1 MLKKFS
7 WRIGALMVSAAA
19 LVALVGASIAP
30 AASHKASAGTMRDLD
45 GRRPQGR
52 DHQGRERLVGEERR
66 QRPGRAEGVRRHP
79 QPARDRQGRGRS
91 GRRSS
96 PRTTGRVSSPPT
108 ASSIPLV
115 PKASSLKAIPAYA
128 RKAFTYGKLYGM
140 PVALE
145 NVGLFVNT
153 GVAKVP
159 KSWPDLEKK
168 ALAFQKK
175 GGGRVGLAVQQGS
188 GGDAYHM
195 YPFFSG
201 LCGYVFGTSN
211 GRLNPKKVGVDNKVF
226 IKNSPLINKWNK
238 EGLISS
244 KINGDTATQ
253 LFTSGKA
260 AYWVTGPWNIDT
272 ARKAGINFKIVQI
285 PKIKCNAV
293 PFLGV
298 QGLMVT
304 KYASGH
310 SVATAAKDFVANYM
324 SGAGPQ
330 ATLAAANNRF
340 PANTAAGKRVSDP
353 SLKQIGLA
361 SKGGVPMPNIPAMA
375 SVWGDLGDAW
385 VKSTK
390 GSGATPAAQAFKT
403 AAKNIRAKIAGG

>member
-1 MLKKFS
+1 MLRKFS
-7 WRIGALMVSAAA
+7 WRIGALAVLAAA

-30 AASHKASAGTMRDLD
+30 AAGHKATAGTLRIWTDKDRKAAITAVATKWAAKSGVSLD
-45 GRRPQGR
+45 IVQKEFGDIRSQLATVKPADAPDVIIAAHDWTGELAAN
-52 DHQGRERLVGEERR
+52 GLV
-66 QRPGRAEGVRRHP
+66 V
-79 QPARDRQGRGRS
+79 
-91 GRRSS
+91 
-96 PRTTGRVSSPPT
+96 
-108 ASSIPLV
+108 PLV
-115 PKASSLKAIPAYA
+115 PKASALKAIPAYA

-153 GVAKVP
+153 AIAKVP

-201 LCGYVFGTSN
+201 LCGYIFATQN
-211 GRLNPKKVGVDNKVF
+211 GRLNPNKVGVDNKVF
-226 IKNSPLINKWNK
+226 IKNSSMINKWNK

-244 KINGDTATQ
+244 KITGDTATQ

-272 ARKAGINFKIVQI
+272 ARKAGINFKIVQV
-285 PKIKCNAV
+285 PKIKCNSV

-304 KYASGH
+304 KFASGH
-310 SVATAAKDFVANYM
+310 GVASAAKDFVANYM
-324 SGAGPQ
+324 AGAGPQ
-330 ATLAAANNRF
+330 AQLAAANNRF
-340 PANTAAGKRVSDP
+340 PANTTAGKRVTDP
-353 SLKQIGLA
+353 ALKQIGLA
-361 SKGGVPMPNIPAMA
+361 SKNGVPMPNIPQMA

-390 GSGATPAAQAFKT
+390 GAGATPAAQAFKT

>member
-1 MLKKFS
+1 MLRKFS
-7 WRIGALMVSAAA
+7 WRIGALLVAAAA

-30 AASHKASAGTMRDLD
+30 AASHKTAATT
-45 GRRPQGR
+45 
-52 DHQGRERLVGEERR
+52 
-66 QRPGRAEGVRRHP
+66 VRIWTDS
-79 QPARDRQGRGRS
+79 DRKAAI
-91 GRRSS
+91 
-96 PRTTGRVSSPPT
+96 TKVANAW
-108 ASSIPLV
+108 ASSRGVDVQIVQKEFGDIRSQLATVKAEDAPDVIIAAHDWTGELAANGLVVPLV
-115 PKASSLKAIPAYA
+115 PKKSSLAKIPAYA

-153 GVAKVP
+153 ALAKVP
-159 KSWPDLEKK
+159 KNWKDLERK

-201 LCGYVFGTSN
+201 LCGYVFGTTN
-211 GRLNPKKVGVDNKVF
+211 GRLNPNKLGVANPVF
-226 IKNSPLINKWNK
+226 LKNSALINKWNK
-238 EGLISS
+238 EGLINS

-260 AYWVTGPWNIDT
+260 AYWITGPWNIDT
-272 ARKAGINFKIVQI
+272 ARKAGVKFRIMQV

-310 SVATAAKDFVANYM
+310 GVATAAKDFVANYM
-324 SGAGPQ
+324 AGAGPQ
-330 ATLAAANNRF
+330 FTLAQANNRY
-340 PANTAAGKRVSDP
+340 PANTTAGKRVSDP
-353 SLKQIGLA
+353 ALKQIGLA
-361 SKGGVPMPNIPAMA
+361 SKGGVPMPNIPQMA

-390 GSGATPAAQAFKT
+390 GSGATPAKVAFK
-403 AAKNIRAKIAGG
+403 AASKNIKAKIAGG

>member
-1 MLKKFS
+1 MLRKFS
-7 WRIGALMVSAAA
+7 WRIGALMVAAAA

-30 AASHKASAGTMRDLD
+30 AASHKASAGTMRIWTD
-45 GRRPQGR
+45 GDRKAAVTKVANDWSAKSGVSVQIVQKDFGDIRSQLGTVKPEDAPDVIMAAHDWTGQLAANG
-52 DHQGRERLVGEERR
+52 LV
-66 QRPGRAEGVRRHP
+66 
-79 QPARDRQGRGRS
+79 
-91 GRRSS
+91 
-96 PRTTGRVSSPPT
+96 
-108 ASSIPLV
+108 IPLV
-115 PKASSLKAIPAYA
+115 LKASTKKAIPAYA
-128 RKAFTYGKLYGM
+128 LKAFTYGKLYGM

-153 GVAKVP
+153 AIAKVP
-159 KSWPDLEKK
+159 KSWTDLEKR

-201 LCGYVFGTSN
+201 LCGYIFASTN
-211 GRLNPKKVGVDNKVF
+211 GRLNPQKVGVDNPVF
-226 IKNSPLINKWNK
+226 LKNTTLINKWNK
-238 EGLISS
+238 EGLINS

-260 AYWVTGPWNIDT
+260 AYWITGPWNIDT
-272 ARKAGINFKIVQI
+272 ARKAGINFKIVQV

-310 SVATAAKDFVANYM
+310 GVATAAKDFVANYM
-324 SGAGPQ
+324 GGAGPQ
-330 ATLAAANNRF
+330 FTLAQANNRY
-340 PANTAAGKRVSDP
+340 PANTAAGKRVNDP
-353 SLKQIGLA
+353 ALKQIGLA
-361 SKGGVPMPNIPAMA
+361 SKGGVPMPNIPEMN

-390 GSGATPAAQAFKT
+390 GAGATPAKVAFKT